1 MNKSSLLSWWE
12 LISGPYLLKDSM
24 FIAFHCV
31 CVCCLPYYKSRILNC
46 TENFWHSRLLILT
59 YFAQLLA
66 LEETV
71 TENAEA
77 LIGYVMEIP

>member
-12 LISGPYLLKDSM
+12 LISGPYFLKGSM
-24 FIAFHCV
+24 LIALQCV
-31 CVCCLPYYKSRILNC
+31 GVCCLPYYESRVLNC
-46 TENFWHSRLLILT
+46 RENFWHSRLLILT
-59 YFAQLLA
+59 YFSQLLA

-77 LIGYVMEIP
+77 LIG

>member
-1 MNKSSLLSWWE
+1 MNKSSLLSKWE
-12 LISGPYLLKDSM
+12 LISGLYLLRGFM

-31 CVCCLPYYKSRILNC
+31 GVCCLPYYKSRMLDC
-46 TENFWHSRLLILT
+46 RENVWHSRLLILT
-59 YFAQLLA
+59 YFSQLLA

-77 LIGYVMEIP
+77 LIG